1 MPYCVNV
8 VVDIK
13 SIYLNKRYLFQ
24 NKIYYL
30 DKIYFCFAK
39 IKLSKHTLYIDFMEH
54 NRNTRHVLGWSI
66 KKCGS
71 FLKYVVLVSKT
82 VAYIYNKQK
91 CSLLQCLQTAK
102 SLAFGRISET
112 ILQQLLANPFGS
124 WRCSLFSL

>member
-1 MPYCVNV
+1 MPYCVDV

-30 DKIYFCFAK
+30 DKIYFSLAK
-39 IKLSKHTLYIDFMEH
+39 IKLSYIDFMQ
-54 NRNTRHVLGWSI
+54 NNINMRHVLGWSI
-66 KKCGS
+66 NKCDS

-91 CSLLQCLQTAK
+91 CSLLQFLKTAK
-102 SLAFGRISET
+102 SSISFCK
-112 ILQQLLANPFGS
+112 N
-124 WRCSLFSL
+124 

>member
-102 SLAFGRISET
+102 SLISFWK
-112 ILQQLLANPFGS
+112 N
-124 WRCSLFSL
+124 